1 MELEHKIQ
9 LYESSCK
16 DLIGMRIADP
26 GNNVSEEGQAHRKR
40 LDPPQQRVVVLVVQI
55 GAIAK
60 RLDRLM
66 MVNTGYN
73 AWLRRCPFLIESI
86 SLLLSID
93 RLNSGCDDQGDGPY
107 SYSSQFSSLKYKNR
121 NNTSMT
127 IRSPSDN
134 SQG

>member
-1 MELEHKIQ
+1 M
-9 LYESSCK
+9 
-16 DLIGMRIADP
+16 
-26 GNNVSEEGQAHRKR
+26 
-40 LDPPQQRVVVLVVQI
+40 LVVQI